1 MQNMDDDRETPR
13 LHRVNRTIKELV
25 RDRGYEVSQEEIEVS
40 LEDFKNQWQDTQNN
54 DRSGL
59 NFAAQLPDSNERIYV
74 FYADEK
80 SVGIKT
86 MRKFIGVLDDR
97 KIESGILIYPQAMTP
112 SANKVMVSM
121 AQQFSLEA
129 FQDSELLVNITHHIM
144 VPRHEVM
151 KPDEKKAL
159 LARYR
164 LKDTQLPR
172 IQLNDPVARYYGLK
186 RGQVVRIIRPSETA
200 GRYVSYRLAM

>member
-1 MQNMDDDRETPR
+1 MDEDREISR

-25 RDRGYEVSQEEIEVS
+25 RDRGYEVSEHEINIS
-40 LEDFKNQWQDTQNN
+40 LADFRSEKLSSGMV
-54 DRSGL
+54 DRSVL
-59 NFAAQLPDSNERIYV
+59 NFAAQKPDTDERIYV
-74 FYADEK
+74 FYTDEK

-86 MRKFIGVLDDR
+86 MRKFIGVLDER
-97 KIESGILIYPQAMTP
+97 KIESGILIYASAMTP
-112 SANKVMVSM
+112 SANKVIVSM
-121 AQQFSLEA
+121 AQQFTLEA
-129 FQDSELLVNITHHIM
+129 FQEAELLVNITHHIM
-144 VPRHEVM
+144 VPQHEVM
-151 KPDEKKAL
+151 SPAEKAAL

-164 LKDTQLPR
+164 LNDTQLPR

>member
-1 MQNMDDDRETPR
+1 MDEEKELSV

-25 RDRGYEVSQEEIEVS
+25 RDRGYEVSSKEIDITFDE
-40 LEDFKNQWQDTQNN
+40 FKTQAYQNGTRVN
-54 DRSGL
+54 F
-59 NFAAQLPDSNERIYV
+59 NFAAQRSDTEERIYV
-74 FYADEK
+74 FYTDEK
-80 SVGIKT
+80 SAGIKT
-86 MRKFIGVLDDR
+86 MRKFIGVLDSR
-97 KIESGILIYPQAMTP
+97 KIESGILIYPSTITP
-112 SANKVMVSM
+112 SANKVIIKM
-121 AQQFSLEA
+121 ADQFKLEA
-129 FQDSELLVNITHHIM
+129 FQETELLVNITQHVM

-151 KPDEKKAL
+151 TPAEKKAL
-159 LARYR
+159 LLRYR

>member
-1 MQNMDDDRETPR
+1 MEDEREIAR

-25 RDRGYEVSQEEIEVS
+25 RDRGYEVSEEEINITLSE
-40 LEDFKNQWQDTQNN
+40 FKEIPDVAT
-54 DRSGL
+54 DRNKV
-59 NFAAQLPDSNERIYV
+59 NFAAYTPGREAGIFVY
-74 FYADEK
+74 YADEK

-86 MRKFIGVLDDR
+86 MRKFISILDER
-97 KIESGILIYPQAMTP
+97 KLESGILIYSSAMTP
-112 SANKVMVSM
+112 SANKVIASM

-129 FQDSELLVNITHHIM
+129 FQEAELLVNITHHIM

-151 KPDEKKAL
+151 STEEKKAL

-172 IQLNDPVARYYGLK
+172 IQLTDPVARYYGLK